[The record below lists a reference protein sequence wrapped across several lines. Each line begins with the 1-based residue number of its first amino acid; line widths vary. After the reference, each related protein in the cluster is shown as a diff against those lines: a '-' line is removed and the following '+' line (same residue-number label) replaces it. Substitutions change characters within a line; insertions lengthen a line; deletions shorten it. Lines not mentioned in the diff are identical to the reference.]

1 MPPEVT
7 VTTEE
12 PLHYKEICSISG
24 FSVPIWPARKRD
36 RGYRKYVHRTG
47 RTVIMSTAVVGKGL
61 EGIVAANSGI
71 CYIDGEAGVLAYRGI
86 DIHELAENST
96 FEESTYLLWNGI
108 LPTELALR
116 EFQQQLALARELDQ
130 RIVDMLK
137 SFPRSATPMEV
148 LRTAV
153 SALSFYDADE
163 KDNSHDA
170 NVRKA
175 YNLTAQIAMIVAIY
189 DRIRKGKEIVPPD
202 RTLPHAGNFLWM
214 LNGEKPSA
222 TATKTLDI
230 ALILHA
236 DHELNASTFA
246 ARVIAATLSDIHSAI
261 TGALGALKGPLHG
274 GANEGVMRLLLQID
288 KAGADPVEYV
298 KGMLQAKQKIMGFGH
313 RVYRTEDP
321 RATHLRRMSEQ
332 LGRDA
337 GQPKWFEMSRAIELY
352 INQDKKLNANVDFY
366 SASTYA
372 TLGIDIDLYTPIF
385 AISRIAGWAA
395 HVIEQ
400 LDDNRLIRPRA
411 EYIGPEYPSPY
422 IPIDQR
428 G

>member
-1 MPPEVT
+1 MANA
-7 VTTEE
+7 
-12 PLHYKEICSISG
+12 G
-24 FSVPIWPARKRD
+24 A
-36 RGYRKYVHRTG
+36 
-47 RTVIMSTAVVGKGL
+47 GKGL

-71 CYIDGEAGVLAYRGI
+71 CWIDGEAGVLSYRGI
-86 DIHELAENST
+86 DIHELAEKSC
-96 FEESTYLLWNGI
+96 FEETTYLLWNGI
-108 LPTELALR
+108 LPDPLKLR
-116 EFQQQLALARELDQ
+116 EFTAQLALARELDQ
-130 RIVDMLK
+130 RIIDMLRG
-137 SFPRSATPMEV
+137 FPTSATPMEV

-163 KDNSHDA
+163 KDNTHDA

-202 RTLPHAGNFLWM
+202 RSLSHAGNFLWM
-214 LNGEKPSA
+214 LNGEKPSF
-222 TATKTLDI
+222 TATRTLDV
-230 ALILHA
+230 ALVLHA

-246 ARVIAATLSDIHSAI
+246 ARVIAATLSDIHSAV
-261 TGALGALKGPLHG
+261 TGAIGALKGPLHG
-274 GANEGVMRLLLQID
+274 GANEAVMRLLHEID
-288 KAGADPVEYV
+288 KSGGDPVDYV
-298 KGMLQAKQKIMGFGH
+298 KNMLAARQKISGFGH
-313 RVYRTEDP
+313 RVYKTEDP
-321 RATHLRRMSEQ
+321 RATHLRKMSEK
-332 LGRDA
+332 LGADS
-337 GQPKWFEMSRAIELY
+337 GQPKWYNYSRAIELY
-352 INQDKKLNANVDFY
+352 INAEKKLNANVDFY

-411 EYIGPEYPSPY
+411 EYIGPAYPSPY
-422 IPIDQR
+422 IPLEER